1 MFNVYMFTCNVG
13 VQVQLSPASDPVHS
27 PGDTLEILLN
37 LTDKQIVSNYENWD
51 STVKPILSQVFSS
64 VYILTHLLLVDSADV
79 TDMLRDL
86 RLKIKYQFN

>member
-1 MFNVYMFTCNVG
+1 MFDVVMFNLYCAVMFTCNVG

-51 STVKPILSQVFSS
+51 SPVQTDSLSSIQLS
-64 VYILTHLLLVDSADV
+64 VYFDSSLAC
-79 TDMLRDL
+79 
-86 RLKIKYQFN
+86 

>member
-51 STVKPILSQVFSS
+51 SPVQTDSLSSIQLS
-64 VYILTHLLLVDSADV
+64 VYFDSSLAC
-79 TDMLRDL
+79 
-86 RLKIKYQFN
+86 